1 MNPNDPRP
9 RRVGRRRMLHGAI
22 AATGALALPAAV
34 RAQPAAYPSRPIRMV
49 VPFSAGGPA
58 DAIGR
63 LAAGGLQQAL
73 GQPVVVENRLGAG
86 GIVGAEAVATSA
98 PDGYTLL
105 LCNVGD
111 TMAVS
116 LYRSLPYDF
125 ARDFRGV
132 TLIASTPFIVTV
144 HPAVPA
150 RTLSELVALARARP
164 GTVSYGSAGL
174 GVSSHLAGEA
184 LGLATGVR
192 FLHVPYKG
200 QAPAVTDLLGGQI
213 QFMFGNPVIMLPHI
227 ASGKARAL
235 AVTGP
240 TRLPQAPEI
249 PTAAE
254 AGVPGF
260 EADTWFG
267 VAVPAKTPDAIV
279 ERLSSA
285 LAAHLN
291 SPETRG
297 KLEAQGALVVANTPA
312 EFGRRIGQDIERWRK
327 VITTAGIK
335 LD

>member
-1 MNPNDPRP
+1 MNATDRSTW
-9 RRVGRRRMLHGAI
+9 RAGRRRLLHGAI
-22 AATGALALPAAV
+22 AGAGALALPGAV
-34 RAQPAAYPSRPIRMV
+34 RAQAAAYPTRPIRMV

-58 DAIGR
+58 DSIGR

-86 GIVGAEAVATSA
+86 GIVGAEAVATSP

-125 ARDFRGV
+125 ARDLRGV
-132 TLIASTPFIVTV
+132 SLMASTPFIVTV

-150 RTLSELVALARARP
+150 RTLSELIALARARP
-164 GTVSYGSAGL
+164 GTVTYGSAGL

-184 LGLATGVR
+184 LGLAAGVR

-227 ASGKARAL
+227 ASGKVRAL
-235 AVTGP
+235 AVTGT
-240 TRLPQAPEI
+240 TRLPQAPDI

-267 VAVPAKTPDAIV
+267 IAVPSKTPDPIV

-291 SPETRG
+291 APDTRRG
-297 KLEAQGALVVANTPA
+297 LEAQGAVVVASTPTD
-312 EFGRRIGQDIERWRK
+312 FGRRIGQDIERWRK